1 MRISDWSSD
10 VCSSNLAKLLNME
23 TIMDE
28 FETTESD
35 GFVLLP
41 AANGGGAL
49 VRRSQIAGAR
59 ANGRDGELVYAKCGP
74 SIYTTAT
81 LRLEERSVG
90 KARVSAC
97 RTRGEL
103 YM

>member
-1 MRISDWSSD
+1 
-10 VCSSNLAKLLNME
+10 ME
-23 TIMDE
+23 E
-28 FETTESD
+28 LEYEKND

-59 ANGRDGELVYAKCGP
+59 ANGRDGAIVSAKCGP

-81 LRLEERSVG
+81 VPQLGRFLCAETAEIHRD
-90 KARVSAC
+90 
-97 RTRGEL
+97 
-103 YM
+103 

>member
-1 MRISDWSSD
+1 MI
-10 VCSSNLAKLLNME
+10 KLME
-23 TIMDE
+23 TVME
-28 FETTESD
+28 ELEYEKND

-59 ANGRDGELVYAKCGP
+59 ANGRDGAIVYAKCGP

-81 LRLEERSVG
+81 VPQLGRFLCAETAEIHRD
-90 KARVSAC
+90 
-97 RTRGEL
+97 
-103 YM
+103 